1 MVTLKTAKILVV
13 DDDPGHLVSVKTIIR
28 SWGYGVEIAEDGS
41 VAVDM
46 VKSTP
51 MDLILM
57 DVRMTQM
64 GGIEALRQI
73 KVYNPTIPVIIMT
86 AYSSVDSA
94 VEAIKSGAYEY
105 LIKPLDFE
113 VLKLT
118 IERASEHAGLKEEN
132 RALKEHLQSDYDIA
146 NIIGRSQPMKKLI
159 EMMSMIA
166 PSEATV
172 LITGDSGTG
181 KELIARSLHFNSPRK
196 DKPLVVVN
204 CAAITETLL
213 ESELFGHEKGSF
225 TGADKR
231 REGRFMQAASG
242 TIFLDEIGE
251 TSSTMQAKLLR
262 VLQEKEIQRVG
273 GEETLKVDVRI
284 VAATNRDLEKE
295 VAEGN
300 FREDLFY
307 RLNVM
312 PLNVPPLKERREDVP
327 LLAQHFLTKFS
338 DKNRKAIKGF
348 VPLAMDM
355 LVNYDW
361 PGNVR
366 ELENAIERAV
376 ILATGEHI
384 TESQLPLNII
394 EQYEDLEIRP
404 TGTTQILDGT
414 HSLEDIEKEAILA
427 ALNGSNGNKAE
438 AARRLGVTRKTLHN
452 KLKSYGLGSK

>member
-1 MVTLKTAKILVV
+1 
-13 DDDPGHLVSVKTIIR
+13 
-28 SWGYGVEIAEDGS
+28 
-41 VAVDM
+41 
-46 VKSTP
+46 
-51 MDLILM
+51 
-57 DVRMTQM
+57 
-64 GGIEALRQI
+64 
-73 KVYNPTIPVIIMT
+73 
-86 AYSSVDSA
+86 
-94 VEAIKSGAYEY
+94 
-105 LIKPLDFE
+105 
-113 VLKLT
+113 
-118 IERASEHAGLKEEN
+118 
-132 RALKEHLQSDYDIA
+132 
-146 NIIGRSQPMKKLI
+146 MKQLL

-196 DKPLVVVN
+196 DQSLVVVN

-231 REGRFMQAASG
+231 REGRFMQADQGS
-242 TIFLDEIGE
+242 IFLDEIGE
-251 TSSTMQAKLLR
+251 MSSTMQAKLLR

-284 VAATNRDLEKE
+284 IAATNRNLEKD
-295 VAEGN
+295 VVEGR

-312 PLNVPPLKERREDVP
+312 PLNVPPLKERREDIP
-327 LLAQHFLTKFS
+327 LLAQHFLKKFA
-338 DKNRKAIKGF
+338 DKNRKTIKGL

-355 LVNYDW
+355 LINYDW

-384 TESQLPLNII
+384 TEAQLPLYIT
-394 EQYEDLEIRP
+394 ELYGDLEMRP
-404 TGTTQILDGT
+404 PVAPQILDGS
-414 HSLEDIEKEAILA
+414 HSVVDLEKEAILA
-427 ALNGSNGNKAE
+427 ALKASNGNKAE
-438 AARRLGVTRKTLHN
+438 AARQLGITRKTLHN
-452 KLKSYGLGSK
+452 KLKNYGLG

>member
-1 MVTLKTAKILVV
+1 MMASPKITKILIV

-28 SWGYGVEIAEDGS
+28 SWGYHVDTADDGD
-41 VAVDM
+41 VAVEM
-46 VKSTP
+46 VKTSP

-57 DVRMTQM
+57 DVRMTNLS
-64 GGIEALRQI
+64 GIEALKQI

-86 AYSSVDSA
+86 AFSSVGSA
-94 VEAIKSGAYEY
+94 VEALKSGAYDY
-105 LIKPLDFE
+105 LIKPLDFD

-118 IERASEHAGLKEEN
+118 IERACEHAGLKEEN
-132 RALKEHLQSDYDIA
+132 RVLKEHLRTDYDIA
-146 NIIGRSQPMKKLI
+146 NIIGRSQPMKKLLD
-159 EMMSMIA
+159 MVSTVA

-172 LITGDSGTG
+172 LITGESGTG

-196 DKPLVVVN
+196 EKPLVVVN

-231 REGRFMQAASG
+231 REGRFMQADQG
-242 TIFLDEIGE
+242 TVFLDEIGE

-273 GEETLKVDVRI
+273 GNATIKVDVR
-284 VAATNRDLEKE
+284 VVVATNRDLKSE
-295 VAEGN
+295 VAQGH

-312 PLNVPPLKERREDVP
+312 PLNVPPLRERLEDIP
-327 LLAQHFLTKFS
+327 LLAQHFLNKFAE
-338 DKNRKAIKGF
+338 KNRKTVKGF

-376 ILATGEHI
+376 ILLTGEHI
-384 TESQLPLNII
+384 TENQLPINI
-394 EQYEDLEIRP
+394 
-404 TGTTQILDGT
+404 T
-414 HSLEDIEKEAILA
+414 
-427 ALNGSNGNKAE
+427 
-438 AARRLGVTRKTLHN
+438 
-452 KLKSYGLGSK
+452 

>member
-1 MVTLKTAKILVV
+1 MVKPKTTKILVV

-28 SWGYGVEIAEDGS
+28 SWGYGVETADDGS

-51 MDLILM
+51 VDLILM

-159 EMMSMIA
+159 EMMSMVA

-231 REGRFMQAASG
+231 REGRFMQADSG

-327 LLAQHFLTKFS
+327 LLAQHFMTKFS
-338 DKNRKAIKGF
+338 DKNRKAIKGL

-384 TESQLPLNII
+384 TEAQLPLNIT

>member
-1 MVTLKTAKILVV
+1 MVKPKTTKILVV
-13 DDDPGHLVSVKTIIR
+13 DDDPGHLVSVRTIIR
-28 SWGYGVEIAEDGS
+28 SWGYGVETADDGS

-51 MDLILM
+51 VDLILM

-159 EMMSMIA
+159 EMMSMVA

-231 REGRFMQAASG
+231 REGRFMQADSG

-312 PLNVPPLKERREDVP
+312 QLNVPPLKERREDVP

-338 DKNRKAIKGF
+338 DKNRKAIKGL

-384 TESQLPLNII
+384 TEAQLPLNIT

>member
-1 MVTLKTAKILVV
+1 MVSSKTTRILIV
-13 DDDPGHLVSVKTIIR
+13 DDDPGHLVSLKTITR
-28 SWGYGVEIAEDGS
+28 SWGYIVETADDGD
-41 VAVDM
+41 VALEM
-46 VKSTP
+46 VKTKP

-57 DVRMTQM
+57 DVRMTNM
-64 GGIEALRQI
+64 SGIEALKQI

-86 AYSSVDSA
+86 AYSSVGSA
-94 VEAIKSGAYEY
+94 VEALRSGAYDY

-118 IERASEHAGLKEEN
+118 IERASEHAGLKAEN
-132 RALKEHLQSDYDIA
+132 RILKEHLRTDYDIA
-146 NIIGRSQPMKKLI
+146 NIIGKSQPMKKLLD
-159 EMMSMIA
+159 MVSTVA

-172 LITGDSGTG
+172 LITGESGTG

-196 DKPLVVVN
+196 GKSLVVVN

-231 REGRFMQAASG
+231 REGRFMQADRG
-242 TIFLDEIGE
+242 TVFLDEIGE
-251 TSSTMQAKLLR
+251 TSSMMQAKLLR

-273 GEETLKVDVRI
+273 GNATIKVDVR
-284 VAATNRDLEKE
+284 VVVATNRDLKSE
-295 VAEGN
+295 VAKGS

-312 PLNVPPLKERREDVP
+312 PLNVPPLRERQEDIP
-327 LLAQHFLTKFS
+327 LLAQHFLKKFAE
-338 DKNRKAIKGF
+338 KNRKTVKGF
-348 VPLAMDM
+348 VPLSMDM

-376 ILATGEHI
+376 ILMTGEHI
-384 TESQLPLNII
+384 TESQLPINITEKYPDRQSSPPPATPI
-394 EQYEDLEIRP
+394 M
-404 TGTTQILDGT
+404 DGT

-427 ALNGSNGNKAE
+427 ALKTSKGNKAE

-452 KLKSYGLGSK
+452 KLKSYGLGPK

>member
-1 MVTLKTAKILVV
+1 MVKPKATKILVV
-13 DDDPGHLVSVKTIIR
+13 DDDPGHLVSVRTIIR
-28 SWGYGVEIAEDGS
+28 SWGYGVETADDGS

-159 EMMSMIA
+159 EMMSMVA

-327 LLAQHFLTKFS
+327 LLAQHFMTKFS
-338 DKNRKAIKGF
+338 DKNRKAIKGL

-384 TESQLPLNII
+384 TEAQLPLNIT